1 MEPAVIWLNQ
11 ISPQALRHTNG
22 VHSHER
28 SQCKVKARMPT
39 IPPLLVEAKRS
50 LGGSSSRP

>member
-50 LGGSSSRP
+50 LGGSNSRP